1 MECVLACARLFWAVP
16 QAGVAEARPG
26 FQRAPETLKCLTK
39 ALDLADDAIP
49 RDPAAFVDILAS
61 YVYFFGLGCP
71 TVKPDLVLNMVTVAK
86 ERISEAMTDTDEANV
101 TVRDS
106 TVIHVEH
113 AKDYGDNARPS
124 VIGSVQRA
132 PKE

>member
-1 MECVLACARLFWAVP
+1 M
-16 QAGVAEARPG
+16 AEARPG

-86 ERISEAMTDTDEANV
+86 ERISEAMTDTDEANAHLGAIIDHINFC
-101 TVRDS
+101 R
-106 TVIHVEH
+106 EQ
-113 AKDYGDNARPS
+113 AAS
-124 VIGSVQRA
+124 VPAYAAWASV
-132 PKE
+132 KL